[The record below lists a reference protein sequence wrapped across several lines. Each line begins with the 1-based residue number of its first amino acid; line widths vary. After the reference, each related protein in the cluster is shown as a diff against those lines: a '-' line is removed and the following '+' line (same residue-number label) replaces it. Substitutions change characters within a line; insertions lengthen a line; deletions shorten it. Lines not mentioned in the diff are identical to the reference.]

1 MVSYL
6 FEKCYDIIME
16 KVILPFKDSIF
27 SGVADSLPDIVE
39 VGIDSIL
46 EDGVVKD
53 LPIVGTLMG
62 VKNAF
67 QNIRERNLLK
77 QTVAFIKEL
86 NNETLDEKKKQKYKQ
101 NIENDSRKA
110 EDELGRILVI
120 LDSIIDEEKSVML
133 GRMYRCYVNE
143 EISWDEFCDFSEII
157 RRIFLSD
164 LDWLKELYVMF
175 DNQKR
180 FLLEPL
186 IYSTDRLSS
195 IGLVYLVNSPA
206 ANGTQ
211 LKIERRV
218 GLTGIGKKFCSI
230 IM

>member
-1 MVSYL
+1 MT
-6 FEKCYDIIME
+6 ME
-16 KVILPFKDSIF
+16 KIIPPFKDSIF

-53 LPIVGTLMG
+53 LPIAGTLIG

-77 QTVAFIKEL
+77 QTVAFIKAL
-86 NNETLDEKKKQKYKQ
+86 NDGTLDEKKKQKYKQ
-101 NIENDSRKA
+101 KIENDPKKA

-133 GRMYRCYVNE
+133 GRVYRRYVNE
-143 EISWDEFCDFSEII
+143 EITWDEFCDFSEII

-164 LDWLKELYVMF
+164 MGWLGKIYRNS
-175 DNQKR
+175 DDKIY
-180 FLLEPL
+180 LLKSSV
-186 IYSTDRLSS
+186 YSADRLNS
-195 IGLVYLVNSPA
+195 IGLVRISNAPSIY
-206 ANGTQ
+206 GTK
-211 LKIERRV
+211 LGIERRV
-218 GLTGIGKKFCSI
+218 GLTDIGKKFCSI